1 MKFKS
6 GKNERRREKRDLK
19 RNPESYSTEPLPMIA
34 TCKPVKPLHAMTEAQ
49 HTYLQSFDKNIITFG
64 IGSAGTGKTYCAGA
78 YAADLIKNGEVETI
92 IITRPA
98 VEAGE
103 SFGFLP
109 GELEDKY
116 APYLEPFK
124 FVLNE
129 RLGKSYVDY
138 LIKTGR
144 IIASPLSFM
153 RGRTF
158 TNAVVILDEAQNTTP
173 SQMMLFLTRIGQNCK
188 VIIDGDLGQKDI
200 SGISGLQDAISKL
213 RHVNSINVVEF
224 GIDDVVRSGIVK
236 DILIAYQK

>member
-1 MKFKS
+1 MSSKS
-6 GKNERRREKRDLK
+6 NRNSRRSEKRNLK
-19 RNPESYSTEPLPMIA
+19 RNPTSYSSEPMPIVA
-34 TCKPVKPLHAMTEAQ
+34 TVKPVKPLHAMTQ
-49 HTYLQSFDKNIITFG
+49 VQFDYLESFENNVITFG

-78 YAADLIKNGEVETI
+78 YAADLLKEGLVDSI

-116 APYLEPFK
+116 APYLEPFR

-138 LIKTGR
+138 LIKSGK

-158 TNAVVILDEAQNTTP
+158 TNAIVILDEAQNTTP
-173 SQMMLFLTRIGQNCK
+173 SQMKLFLTRIGQNCK
-188 VIIDGDLGQKDI
+188 VIVDGDITQKDI
-200 SGISGLQDAISKL
+200 SGLSGLQDAISRL
-213 RHVNSINVVEF
+213 RHVPSINVVEF
-224 GIDDVVRSGIVK
+224 TINDVVRSGIVK
-236 DILIAYQK
+236 DILLAYN